1 MSHLSRLYIHLTFNK
16 SPLKAISTKC
26 RKRTNLKVIDV
37 ACSFG
42 VMILVNKL
50 EPAIT
55 IESHHYDCFHQYAE
69 LLKIY
74 DFIDLPENIKQ
85 IEQSN
90 SAILRTYYANALDHN
105 LVDIKTVKYIVEG
118 KIKPKVLNERS
129 IEQYIKAEDWLNTQ
143 LNQPLNIGMINQ
155 LQKILILDL
164 YNNRDDVNLFTV
176 NATRA
181 AERISPN
188 SEMELESLF
197 EYMNNDTENHA
208 LVQSWVLYFKLLQIK
223 LFSEAKSKIA
233 TLLQNFWLAKHNL
246 TMNGLLSLEHEFYTN
261 KNYYQAYLGETRDV
275 EKIAATEQQQ
285 LDFGMMLFGGQLDR
299 LKTLLR
305 SYFRQQVEFDKLNP
319 RQKNIMNY
327 VFERGYRLKEFDD
340 SVLNQ
345 RQKLIMYIIQHKG
358 FISTK
363 ELVTEFDCNRKTIQ
377 RDFTTLLELNL
388 VKVIGK
394 GAGLRYAVNVAES
407 KNDFLSKYQSELV
420 AEDTD
425 GVPYDL

>member
-1 MSHLSRLYIHLTFNK
+1 
-16 SPLKAISTKC
+16 
-26 RKRTNLKVIDV
+26 
-37 ACSFG
+37 
-42 VMILVNKL
+42 MILVNKI
-50 EPAIT
+50 EPAIAV
-55 IESHHYDCFHQYAE
+55 ESIHYEYLHQYSE

-74 DFIDLPENIKQ
+74 DFIDLPENLKA
-85 IEQSN
+85 IEQVN
-90 SAILRTYYANALDHN
+90 SAILRAYYANAIDHN

-118 KIKPKVLNERS
+118 KIKPRAMNERGV
-129 IEQYIKAEDWLNTQ
+129 EQYLKAEQWLATQ
-143 LNQPLNIGMINQ
+143 LDQPLSVQMLHH

-164 YNNRDDVNLFTV
+164 YNNREDVNLFTA
-176 NATRA
+176 NGTRA
-181 AERISPN
+181 TEKLSPA

-197 EYMNNDTENHA
+197 EYMNQDGEHHP
-208 LVQSWVLYFKLLQIK
+208 VIQSWVLHFRLLQIR

-233 TLLQNFWLAKHNL
+233 SLLQNFWLAKKQVN
-246 TMNGLLSLEHEFYTN
+246 MFGLISLEHELYVA
-261 KNYYQAYLGETRDV
+261 KAEYQGFLGETRDV
-275 EKIAATEQQQ
+275 EQVTASEQQQ
-285 LDFGMMLFGGQLDR
+285 LDFGMMLYANQLDR

-305 SYFRQQVEFDKLNP
+305 SYFRQQVEFDKLNA

-394 GAGLRYAVNVAES
+394 GAGLRYAVNVKEN
-407 KNDFLSKYQSELV
+407 KHEYLSKYETPVV
-420 AEDTD
+420 AEETD
-425 GVPYDL
+425 DLSY